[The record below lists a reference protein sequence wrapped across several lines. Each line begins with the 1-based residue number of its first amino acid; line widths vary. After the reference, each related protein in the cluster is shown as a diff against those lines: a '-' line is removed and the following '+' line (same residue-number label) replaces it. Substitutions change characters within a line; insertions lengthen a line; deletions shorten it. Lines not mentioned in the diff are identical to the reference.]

1 VIVGVGG
8 VVAVRV
14 GAEAGVGLVSGGGG
28 SSLLL
33 QHFWF
38 RRLDCSAHRARPV
51 QLAFALFLCKPRL
64 DARLV
69 EFVAAAPHLVGG
81 WPFQRPLLPQRCRRQ
96 LLQANGARIS
106 IHRSFVARHVA

>member
-1 VIVGVGG
+1 MAECVIVGVGG

-14 GAEAGVGLVSGGGG
+14 GAEARVGLVSGGGG

-69 EFVAAAPHLVGG
+69 EFVAGYQEAK
-81 WPFQRPLLPQRCRRQ
+81 
-96 LLQANGARIS
+96 RI
-106 IHRSFVARHVA
+106 R

>member
-1 VIVGVGG
+1 MIVGVGG

-69 EFVAAAPHLVGG
+69 EFVAGCRKQKGSDRRVAGRVRAREGQGVTGG
-81 WPFQRPLLPQRCRRQ
+81 GGLLK
-96 LLQANGARIS
+96 
-106 IHRSFVARHVA
+106 

>member
-1 VIVGVGG
+1 MAECVIVGVGG

-69 EFVAAAPHLVGG
+69 EFVAGYQEAKRNPIGVWREGKG
-81 WPFQRPLLPQRCRRQ
+81 KGSQEVEDC
-96 LLQANGARIS
+96 
-106 IHRSFVARHVA
+106 